1 MTYRLR
7 IEPYHR
13 PFKKPHQTHH
23 GLWNVREGLL
33 IGLVNEKGD
42 TAWGE
47 IAPIPWFGTE
57 TVEAAI
63 AFCHSLPSALTPQD
77 IFSVPNTLP
86 ACQFGFG
93 SAWEARSTKIPVV
106 EYAPAQLSALL
117 PAGEAALSS
126 WRSFWDIGHRTFKW
140 KMGVLALEQELD
152 LFQTLVSALPPEAK
166 LRLDANGG
174 LTLTQAKQWLDTCDR
189 TSQVSIEYLEQPLP
203 PHQFEAMV
211 QLTQAYRTPL
221 ALDES
226 VATLT
231 QLQACCDRGWTGVM
245 VVKPAIIGYPQAL
258 RQFLK
263 THAVDAVFSTAF
275 ETVIGRTAALAMA
288 QEFSAKNR
296 AVGFSIK
303 P

>member
-13 PFKKPHQTHH
+13 PFQKPLQTHH
-23 GLWNVREGLL
+23 GRWNVREGLL
-33 IGLVNEKGD
+33 IGLVNEQGD

-57 TVEAAI
+57 TLAAAI
-63 AFCHSLPSALTPQD
+63 AFCHSLPSDLTRQD
-77 IFSVPNTLP
+77 IFSAPDTLP

-93 SAWEARSTKIPVV
+93 SAWEALSAKIPVV
-106 EYAPAQLSALL
+106 ECAPAQLSALL

-140 KMGVLALEQELD
+140 KMGVLAIEQELN
-152 LFQTLVSALPPEAK
+152 LFQTLVSALPPETK

-174 LTLTQAKQWLDTCDR
+174 LTLAQARQWLDTCDR
-189 TSQVSIEYLEQPLP
+189 TPHVSIEYLEQPLP
-203 PHQFEAMV
+203 PDQFEDMM

-231 QLQACCDRGWTGVM
+231 QLKDCCDRGWTGVM
-245 VVKPAIIGYPQAL
+245 VVKPAIAGYPQAL

-275 ETVIGRTAALAMA
+275 ETEVGRAAALAIA
-288 QEFSAKNR
+288 QKFSAKNR
-296 AVGFSIK
+296 ALGFGIT